1 VRSRSFALACF
12 LGLKRA
18 MSTNQA
24 FWRHATL
31 AMSDTPSGHNTA
43 TELTKERNRLAADR
57 TLMAWI
63 RTSLSLIGFGFGIGK
78 VYEYLKSVGIH
89 DSVDPIR
96 STLIFGSS
104 FIGLGMLALIAAV
117 IQHTRILQRLEA
129 PDYAYN
135 AMRPIT
141 VTVAIMLL
149 MIGAFGLVGILL

>member
-1 VRSRSFALACF
+1 MNGNQT
-12 LGLKRA
+12 LGREPA
-18 MSTNQA
+18 STPGGA
-24 FWRHATL
+24 PAAR
-31 AMSDTPSGHNTA
+31 NTA

-78 VYEYLKSVGIH
+78 AYDYLKSAGIRGP
-89 DSVDPIR
+89 VDPIR
-96 STLIFGSS
+96 STVVFGSC
-104 FIGLGMLALIAAV
+104 FIGLGMLALIAAI
-117 IQHTRILQRLEA
+117 IQHTRILRRLQA

-141 VTVAIMLL
+141 VTVAILLL

>member
-1 VRSRSFALACF
+1 MSRNQRLA
-12 LGLKRA
+12 RA
-18 MSTNQA
+18 AAS
-24 FWRHATL
+24 ATSV
-31 AMSDTPSGHNTA
+31 APAGRNTA

-57 TLMAWI
+57 NLMAWI
-63 RTSLSLIGFGFGIGK
+63 RTALSLIGFGFGIGK
-78 VYEYLKSVGIH
+78 VNEYLKSVGIH

-104 FIGLGMLALIAAV
+104 FIGLGMLALVAAV

-149 MIGAFGLVGILL
+149 IIGAFGLVGILL

>member
-1 VRSRSFALACF
+1 
-12 LGLKRA
+12 
-18 MSTNQA
+18 
-24 FWRHATL
+24 
-31 AMSDTPSGHNTA
+31 MSDTSSGRSTA
-43 TELTKERNRLAADR
+43 TELTKERNRLSADR

-78 VYEYLKSVGIH
+78 VYEYLKAAGLH

-104 FIGLGMLALIAAV
+104 FIILGMLALVAAV
-117 IQHTRILQRLEA
+117 VQHTRILQRLEA

-135 AMRPIT
+135 AMRPIA

-149 MIGAFGLVGILL
+149 LIGAFGLVGILL

>member
-1 VRSRSFALACF
+1 
-12 LGLKRA
+12 
-18 MSTNQA
+18 MSINQT
-24 FWRHATL
+24 FGRDGTSV
-31 AMSDTPSGHNTA
+31 MSDMPSSRNTA

-57 TLMAWI
+57 TLMASI
-63 RTSLSLIGFGFGIGK
+63 RTSLSLIAFGFGIGK

-96 STLIFGSS
+96 STLISGSS
-104 FIGLGMLALIAAV
+104 FIGLGMLALVAAV

>member
-1 VRSRSFALACF
+1 
-12 LGLKRA
+12 
-18 MSTNQA
+18 
-24 FWRHATL
+24 
-31 AMSDTPSGHNTA
+31 MSDTSSGRSTA

-78 VYEYLKSVGIH
+78 VYDYVKSAGIN
-89 DSVDPIR
+89 DTVDPIR
-96 STLIFGSS
+96 STLIFGGS
-104 FIGLGMLALIAAV
+104 FIILGMLALVAAV

-149 MIGAFGLVGILL
+149 LIGAFGFVGIIL

>member
-1 VRSRSFALACF
+1 MRYLALAVAAAAA
-12 LGLKRA
+12 KRVV
-18 MSTNQA
+18 
-24 FWRHATL
+24 
-31 AMSDTPSGHNTA
+31 
-43 TELTKERNRLAADR
+43 
-57 TLMAWI
+57 I
-63 RTSLSLIGFGFGIGK
+63 
-78 VYEYLKSVGIH
+78 V
-89 DSVDPIR
+89 
-96 STLIFGSS
+96 GSS

>member
-1 VRSRSFALACF
+1 MRRSRTYRRDAPPAIS
-12 LGLKRA
+12 G
-18 MSTNQA
+18 
-24 FWRHATL
+24 
-31 AMSDTPSGHNTA
+31 TPADRSTA

-78 VYEYLKSVGIH
+78 VYEYLRSVGIH

-117 IQHTRILQRLEA
+117 IQHTRILQQLEA
-129 PDYAYN
+129 PNYAYN
-135 AMRPIT
+135 AMRPIS
-141 VTVAIMLL
+141 VTVAIVLL